1 MSPTAAVTSF
11 AVVFTIFV
19 VVTVVLL
26 VLVIRFIL
34 QRASIARQAWLALPV
49 EGEDA
54 DVDDGRPTTA
64 LVLAGGGI
72 RGAVQIGMLQV
83 LAEHGF
89 VPDRI
94 YGSSVGA
101 INGAA
106 FAGDPTP
113 RGVDRMTQIWM
124 GLTREDVYPQG
135 RLHGPW
141 LYFQQRDSVYAN
153 SGLRKVVEDGIDYE
167 RLEDAAVPVEVVATS
182 LTDGREHWF
191 THGPVAEAVLASAAI
206 PAIFPPVEID
216 GDRFIDGGVVDNVPI
231 RRAIE
236 SGASRIV
243 VLLCTPPMYVPVST
257 KRPVEAILNALL
269 ISVHARFARDMSALP
284 PDVEV
289 IVCSGTEFGTRDF
302 DDFSNTEA
310 LITQGRTEAAEVV
323 RRYGIGRPGPGL
335 RTGGSADLPLPGS
348 GTVPT
353 NGRPSEVTVS
363 PAPPSA
369 DSPSTPPPN
378 ADSSRVRSS
387 SGDPAG
393 SPGPW
398 SAPLTHPEPGT

>member
-1 MSPTAAVTSF
+1 MPTDAAITSF
-11 AVVFTIFV
+11 AVVFTVFL
-19 VVTVVLL
+19 VVTAVLL
-26 VLVIRFIL
+26 ILVIRFIL
-34 QRASIARQAWLALPV
+34 QRASLARTAWLAGQAGL
-49 EGEDA
+49 EDDGEDEPEER
-54 DVDDGRPTTA
+54 RPRTA

-83 LAEHGF
+83 LTEHGF

-113 RGVDRMTQIWM
+113 EGVARMTEIWLS
-124 GLTREDVYPQG
+124 LTRDAVYPQS

-153 SGLRKVVEDGIDYE
+153 SGLRKIVEDGITYE
-167 RLEDAAVPVEVVATS
+167 RLEDAVVPVEVVATS

-191 THGPVAEAVLASAAI
+191 TYGPVPEAVLASAAI

-236 SGASRIV
+236 SGATRIV
-243 VLLCTPPMYVPVST
+243 VLLCTPPVYAPAPT

-269 ISVHARFARDMSALP
+269 ISINARFARDLGQLP
-284 PDVEV
+284 PGVEV
-289 IVCSGTEFGTRDF
+289 IVCSGVEFGGRDF

-310 LITQGRTEAAEVV
+310 LITQGRAEASEVV
-323 RRYGIGRPGPGL
+323 RRYGIGRPGPGTL
-335 RTGGSADLPLPGS
+335 TGASADRS
-348 GTVPT
+348 GASSGAHSDTNSGGVPT
-353 NGRPSEVTVS
+353 NGTGSGPGSSLPGRAPPEA
-363 PAPPSA
+363 PAPAAQP
-369 DSPSTPPPN
+369 
-378 ADSSRVRSS
+378 
-387 SGDPAG
+387 
-393 SPGPW
+393 
-398 SAPLTHPEPGT
+398 SAPLIHPEPGT

>member
-1 MSPTAAVTSF
+1 MTKRT
-11 AVVFTIFV
+11 T
-19 VVTVVLL
+19 
-26 VLVIRFIL
+26 
-34 QRASIARQAWLALPV
+34 
-49 EGEDA
+49 ED
-54 DVDDGRPTTA
+54 DRPRTA

-106 FAGDPTP
+106 FAGDPT
-113 RGVDRMTQIWM
+113 REGVERMTQIWLA
-124 GLTREDVYPQG
+124 LTRDAVYPQS

-153 SGLRKVVEDGIDYE
+153 SGLRKIVEDGITYE
-167 RLEDAAVPVEVVATS
+167 RLEDADVPVEVVATS
-182 LTDGREHWF
+182 LTDGRERWF
-191 THGPVAEAVLASAAI
+191 TYGPVPEAVLASAAI

-236 SGASRIV
+236 SGATRIV
-243 VLLCTPPMYVPVST
+243 VLLCTPPVYAPAPT
-257 KRPVEAILNALL
+257 KRPVEAMLNALL
-269 ISVHARFARDMSALP
+269 ISIHARFARDLAQLP
-284 PDVEV
+284 PGVEV

-310 LITQGRTEAAEVV
+310 LIAQGRAEASEVV
-323 RRYGIGRPGPGL
+323 RRYGIGRPG
-335 RTGGSADLPLPGS
+335 
-348 GTVPT
+348 
-353 NGRPSEVTVS
+353 GRPR
-363 PAPPSA
+363 
-369 DSPSTPPPN
+369 STGT
-378 ADSSRVRSS
+378 SSTARHDGATLRRRELRVRCRPTATPVRRPGATGTRAAA
-387 SGDPAG
+387 SGVAVAADRAVG
-393 SPGPW
+393 
-398 SAPLTHPEPGT
+398 PLTHPEPGT